1 VTIGPKLPLGDRPAS
16 APAKERVPSP
26 ESPSTPRAPS
36 PHEEVFLRSG
46 GLETP
51 ASPQESEEEAY
62 TKEAGQVVELQAE
75 LQALQKRMT
84 EAEAGA

>member
-1 VTIGPKLPLGDRPAS
+1 MTIGPKLPLGDRPAS

-26 ESPSTPRAPS
+26 EAPSTPRAPS

>member
-1 VTIGPKLPLGDRPAS
+1 MTIGPKLPLGDRPAS
-16 APAKERVPSP
+16 APAKERGPSP
-26 ESPSTPRAPS
+26 EAPSTPRAPS